1 MSLSWLWVPPAI
13 VAVVLVILALRL
25 LQARMR
31 RRRCP
36 HDDVRLVRQQ
46 SGGELY
52 YARVCMLCGEGR
64 RVKP

>member
-1 MSLSWLWVPPAI
+1 MSPWLLLPP
-13 VAVVLVILALRL
+13 AVVLLVVAILALRL
-25 LQARMR
+25 LQAWIR

-46 SGGELY
+46 SGDTLY
-52 YARVCMLCGEGR
+52 FARVCMACGEGK